1 MQPGAQLENREG
13 GVNETA
19 THERRTAPPFP
30 LFLKLAA
37 RLCLVVGAGREGE
50 SKIAGLL
57 AADASVRVV
66 APEATAAVQAWA
78 REGRLQWMARAFEE
92 TDLDGAFLV
101 VVASSRRELNKH
113 VYQEARR
120 RRVLCNVV
128 DDPPH
133 CDFYYPSVVRRGALQ
148 IAISTDGKSPAL
160 AQRLRRELEEQFEP
174 EYQAWIDRLGQERA
188 RLFQQPMDP
197 ELRRRRLH
205 ELASRESFDEFA
217 RSHSADPKRGEDR
230 EGAMGLRRSHER

>member
-1 MQPGAQLENREG
+1 MQPGAQLENREVGVEEAAAPEG
-13 GVNETA
+13 GM
-19 THERRTAPPFP
+19 APPFP

-37 RLCLVVGAGREGE
+37 RPCLVVGAGREGE

-66 APEATAAVQAWA
+66 APEATTAVQAWA
-78 REGRLQWMARAFEE
+78 RAGRLQWMARAFEE

-101 VVASSRRELNKH
+101 VVASSRRELNRH

-128 DDPPH
+128 DDPLH

-160 AQRLRRELEEQFEP
+160 AQRLRRELEEQFGP

-197 ELRRRRLH
+197 ELRHLRLH
-205 ELASRESFDEFA
+205 ELASRESFNEFA
-217 RSHSADPKRGEDR
+217 RSYSADPKRGEPR
-230 EGAMGLRRSHER
+230 GRHGFEEEP